1 MIDYFPDSD
10 LPKIEQK
17 DEDDLPEADRSTL
30 VVSVEN
36 LTPKRKVE
44 KIGSTQKFVGT
55 IEFGCGLLSSDDM
68 SHII

>member
-30 VVSVEN
+30 VVSFKT
-36 LTPKRKVE
+36 LIPKRQVE
-44 KIGSTQKFVGT
+44 QIGS
-55 IEFGCGLLSSDDM
+55 M
-68 SHII
+68 

>member
-30 VVSVEN
+30 VVSLETLN
-36 LTPKRKVE
+36 FKL
-44 KIGSTQKFVGT
+44 
-55 IEFGCGLLSSDDM
+55 
-68 SHII
+68 